1 MNLTPV
7 MAGIVV
13 AAGLFTLTGC
23 TGASPGAGSS
33 SSAVPA
39 GPVSSSP
46 SISSPG
52 STSSPG
58 TSPTATAATMSIKNF
73 AYQLPS
79 SVAPGT
85 KITISNADSSN
96 HTVTSDSGN
105 AFNVTVPG
113 GGSATLT
120 APMTPGR
127 YPFHCVY
134 HGNMHG
140 VLVVKGTP

>member
-7 MAGIVV
+7 ITGIVV

-23 TGASPGAGSS
+23 TPTGATPGTGPSSTAVSPG
-33 SSAVPA
+33 PL
-39 GPVSSSP
+39 SSP
-46 SISSPG
+46 SSSSSPG
-52 STSSPG
+52 ST
-58 TSPTATAATMSIKNF
+58 PTAGSTSTATMSIKNF

-85 KITISNADSSN
+85 KITITNVDSSN
-96 HTVTSDSGN
+96 HTVTSDTGN
-105 AFNVTVPG
+105 TFNVMVPG
-113 GGSATLT
+113 GGSGTLA

-127 YPFHCVY
+127 YPFHCSY
-134 HGNMHG
+134 HANMHG